1 MEDTLG
7 RFRRAHDDDYETAL
21 REIRAGRKE
30 SHWMWY
36 IFPQLE
42 GLGHSAEAEYY
53 AIRGREE
60 AAAYWNDPVLS
71 DHLTEICEALLELDA
86 PIRWILGYP
95 DYHKLR
101 SCMTLFWLVT
111 GEGIF
116 MEVLERFLD
125 GVLDAYTVEKL
136 NT

>member
-7 RFRRAHDDDYETAL
+7 RFRRAHECDYETAL
-21 REIRAGRKE
+21 WEIRAGRKE